1 MYENTEFDPAAL
13 PESASTIT
21 LEDELLLERLVDD
34 ELDEDERDFI
44 LARLDEIP
52 EGWRMCALAFL
63 EDQAF
68 RSSFRQKDSSDV
80 DVSFQDSP
88 GESVPIAVR
97 SQKKIGDRK
106 SVGFGYAVTAVALLV
121 CAVGIFRNGSTPPLD
136 APTSFETAGPKF
148 AAASNDVAL
157 LKQIR
162 EESSAD
168 SYAEPDDFLE
178 DEIDSVGMIA
188 ATSPLGQDFSGEQSP
203 IRAKASFAR
212 GNVEESDILALPK
225 QEDLLATNDGVGSEG
240 NAKTFMLTPLPSPSP
255 DTSARPEIRTV
266 TLNCPQHGLNNVS
279 ASCVEGE
286 RYDPDFFRQTSSELP
301 DELVGALNQEGARI
315 ERRRDE
321 FRFSLG
327 DGRVLILP
335 IDAYDVIYDN
345 QQIW

>member
-21 LEDELLLERLVDD
+21 PEDELLLERLVDD

-44 LARLDEIP
+44 IARFDEIP

-68 RSSFRQKDSSDV
+68 RSAFRQKDEFNV
-80 DVSFQDSP
+80 DVFQVST
-88 GESVPIAVR
+88 EKSVPISAR
-97 SQKKIGDRK
+97 SQKKVGDRK
-106 SVGFGYAVTAVALLV
+106 SVGLGYAVTAIALLV
-121 CAVGIFRNGSTPPLD
+121 CAVGIFKNYSLSPLN
-136 APTSFETAGPKF
+136 APTPFETLKSDF
-148 AAASNDVAL
+148 AQTSSNVPFLGQTREAFDMDSYVDSEAFSEAEVAAVDSIAAVGSLDYDFSD
-157 LKQIR
+157 
-162 EESSAD
+162 ESS
-168 SYAEPDDFLE
+168 F
-178 DEIDSVGMIA
+178 
-188 ATSPLGQDFSGEQSP
+188 FS
-203 IRAKASFAR
+203 AKASPNRNDFER
-212 GNVEESDILALPK
+212 SGIGALQK
-225 QEDLLATNDGVGSEG
+225 QEDILVADGGVEGGEKKKTLA
-240 NAKTFMLTPLPSPSP
+240 LSPSLASSLNE
-255 DTSARPEIRTV
+255 SAHPEIRTV

-286 RYDPDFFRQTSSELP
+286 RYDPEFFRQTSSELP
-301 DELVGALNQEGARI
+301 DELIGTLSQEGARI